1 VARPTGDFKSF
12 SAPIERFEDTHVVTS
27 WFSPWSWCGRVR
39 PVPGGGVPT
48 DVPILD
54 IKLVFNE
61 GGHDAFHQKFET
73 IKERLE
79 YARQLQRET
88 GQEIP
93 TGEDLPQYEAREPA
107 AAATAASS
115 STGEPGNP
123 SAAAAGGGV
132 GASQRQPAQPAQPT
146 PDEPPPDYEEAQA
159 QAVGMR
165 LEEQM
170 REQAERS

>member
-1 VARPTGDFKSF
+1 M
-12 SAPIERFEDTHVVTS
+12 
-27 WFSPWSWCGRVR
+27 R

-93 TGEDLPQYEAREPA
+93 TGEDLPQYEPRAPA
-107 AAATAASS
+107 AASS
-115 STGEPGNP
+115 STAEAGAS
-123 SAAAAGGGV
+123 SAAAQGGPG
-132 GASQRQPAQPAQPT
+132 QEQPAQPT
-146 PDEPPPDYEEAQA
+146 PDEPPPDYEETQA
-159 QAVGMR
+159 QAIGLR

-170 REQAERS
+170 REQAGRS